1 MHIRVC
7 SHTATHAALEQQL
20 AYMLCSYTYCLS
32 SSTALEQQLARVT
45 AERDA
50 LVDLCDQTL
59 PETRAGNDNNDKSVA
74 AAAAGGPTA
83 LRRLAI
89 DEDLAA
95 LLGNVLKRESLK
107 AGDIFLR
114 KHQSLA
120 EGDRA
125 PCAEKCSG
133 AMPAAAGPVC
143 AL

>member
-7 SHTATHAALEQQL
+7 SHTATRAALEQQL

-50 LVDLCDQTL
+50 LVGLCDQTL
-59 PETRAGNDNNDKSVA
+59 PETRAGNDNNDKSGA
-74 AAAAGGPTA
+74 AAAAG
-83 LRRLAI
+83 
-89 DEDLAA
+89 E
-95 LLGNVLKRESLK
+95 
-107 AGDIFLR
+107 
-114 KHQSLA
+114 HQSLA

-133 AMPAAAGPVC
+133 CGYVYVYVYVYVFVHEA
-143 AL
+143 

>member
-1 MHIRVC
+1 MHIRLC
-7 SHTATHAALEQQL
+7 SHTATRAALEQQL
-20 AYMLCSYTYCLS
+20 AHMLCSLTYCLS

-74 AAAAGGPTA
+74 AAAAG
-83 LRRLAI
+83 
-89 DEDLAA
+89 E
-95 LLGNVLKRESLK
+95 
-107 AGDIFLR
+107 
-114 KHQSLA
+114 HQSLA
-120 EGDRA
+120 EGDRV
-125 PCAEKCSG
+125 PCAEQCSG